1 MKKIFV
7 ILGLII
13 ALFSEAQTLSVS
25 SFKLLDTDLTANT
38 AGTLEKDQNGE
49 VAALIKV
56 VTTQTGFTFDGG
68 ALGIV
73 KTKQTPG
80 EVWVYIPKGSKKIS
94 IKHPQLGVL
103 RDYYY
108 PIAIEAARTY
118 EMVLVAGEV
127 QTIVKQAR
135 TSQFVVFQLE
145 PSNAVV
151 EIEGE
156 QLETYEGT
164 ATKLMKF
171 GTYSY
176 RINAPNYLPE
186 AGSVT
191 VNSPTEKHIVKIAL
205 KPNFSHVKL
214 VADENAEIWVNGIKK
229 GFGTWNGD
237 LGPGTYEFEAKKEN
251 HRSQSLTQD
260 ITVSKDPVIINLPKP
275 TPIVG
280 EATINSSPAM
290 AEVYIDD
297 KRIGESPLVIPN
309 LLIGKHSISIRKS
322 GFRDNN
328 SFITIKENETTE
340 YTAKLEKDNKQE
352 TVSTGNNGHVDKG
365 VKNLSYTGKKTSD
378 GGDYYGE
385 LKSGKPNGYGK
396 AVYKNGNKYEG
407 NYVNGKR
414 QGYGVYTFADGERYE
429 GEWLQDQQHGK
440 GNYYFKNNNRY
451 EGMWDH
457 DYQQGDGTM
466 FYFNGDKYV
475 GEWYKDQRSGKGTY
489 YFANGPYYRGE
500 WKNDKKNGKGLFD
513 WGDGSSYDGEWKDDM
528 RSGNGTLTFSDGDIY
543 TGQWLNDEL
552 NGRGIYKFKNGDIYE
567 GDYSHNE
574 RTGSGI
580 FKFANGI
587 KYTGQFYNGERHGKG
602 TIVWVNGD
610 TYVGQWKN
618 DKRDGYGEH
627 KKINGDTYVGQ
638 WKNDKPDGRGKVT
651 LNTGEIIDGVFKEGQ
666 LISAKK

>member
-1 MKKIFV
+1 MKRV
-7 ILGLII
+7 L
-13 ALFSEAQTLSVS
+13 LFSLLIAYRIVCYSQSIAVS
-25 SFKLLDTDLTANT
+25 SFKSLDTDLTANT
-38 AGTLEKDQNGE
+38 AGTMERDQNGE

-56 VTTQTGFTFDGG
+56 VTTQTGFSFDGG

-80 EVWVYIPKGSKKIS
+80 EVWVYIPKGSKKLS

-118 EMVLVAGEV
+118 EMVLFAGEI
-127 QTIVKQAR
+127 QTVIKQAR

-205 KPNFSHVKL
+205 KPNFSHVTL
-214 VADENAEIWVNGIKK
+214 VADDNAGIWVNGIKK
-229 GFGTWNGD
+229 GIGTWNGD
-237 LGPGTYEFEAKKEN
+237 LGPGTYEFEARKEN

-260 ITVSKDPVIINLPKP
+260 ITVSKNPIIINLPKP

-290 AEVYIDD
+290 ADVYIDD

-309 LLIGKHSISIRKS
+309 LLIGNHSLSIRKS

-328 SFITIKENETTE
+328 STITIKENETTD
-340 YTAKLEKDNKQE
+340 YSVKLEKDKKQE
-352 TVSTGNNGHVDKG
+352 TVTTGNNGHVEIG
-365 VKNLSYTGKKTSD
+365 VKDLSYTGKKTND

-385 LKSGKPNGYGK
+385 LKSGKPNGYGR
-396 AVYKNGNKYEG
+396 AVYKNGNMYEG
-407 NYVNGKR
+407 NYENGLR
-414 QGYGVYTFADGERYE
+414 QGYGVYKFSDGERYE
-429 GEWLQDQQHGK
+429 GEWYQDQQHGK
-440 GNYYFKNNNRY
+440 GIYYFSNNNKYDGYWFR
-451 EGMWDH
+451 
-457 DYQQGDGTM
+457 DYQHGNGVM
-466 FYFNGDKYV
+466 YYFNGDKYD
-475 GEWYKDQRSGKGTY
+475 GEWNKDQRSGKGTY
-489 YFANGPYYRGE
+489 TFANGAYYKGE
-500 WKNDKKNGKGLFD
+500 WKNDKKDGKGFFD
-513 WGDGSSYDGEWKDDM
+513 GGDGSTYDGEWKDNQ
-528 RSGNGTLTFSDGDIY
+528 RSGKGV
-543 TGQWLNDEL
+543 
-552 NGRGIYKFKNGDIYE
+552 
-567 GDYSHNE
+567 
-574 RTGSGI
+574 
-580 FKFANGI
+580 FKFANG
-587 KYTGQFYNGERHGKG
+587 
-602 TIVWVNGD
+602 D
-610 TYVGQWKN
+610 TYIGQWAN
-618 DKRDGYGEH
+618 DEMNGQGKLTKRNGVIIEGFFKDGQ
-627 KKINGDTYVGQ
+627 KQT
-638 WKNDKPDGRGKVT
+638 
-651 LNTGEIIDGVFKEGQ
+651 IIM
-666 LISAKK
+666 

>member
-1 MKKIFV
+1 MKRV
-7 ILGLII
+7 L
-13 ALFSEAQTLSVS
+13 LFSILIAYRIICYSQSIVVS
-25 SFKLLDTDLTANT
+25 SFKSLDADLTANT
-38 AGTLEKDQNGE
+38 AGTMETDQNGE
-49 VAALIKV
+49 TAALIKV
-56 VTTQTGFTFDGG
+56 VTTQTGFIFDGG

-127 QTIVKQAR
+127 QTIIKQAR

-145 PSNAVV
+145 PSNAIV

-156 QLETYEGT
+156 QLGTYEGT

-214 VADENAEIWVNGIKK
+214 VADDNVEIWVNGIKK
-229 GFGTWNGD
+229 GVGTWNGD
-237 LGPGTYEFEAKKEN
+237 LGPGTYEFEAKKESY
-251 HRSQSLTQD
+251 RSQSITQD
-260 ITVSKDPVIINLPKP
+260 ITVSKDPLILNLPKP
-275 TPIVG
+275 IPIIG
-280 EATINSSPAM
+280 EATINSNPAM

-309 LLIGKHSISIRKS
+309 LLIGKHSLLIRKS

-340 YTAKLEKDNKQE
+340 YTAKLERDNKQE
-352 TVSTGNNGHVDKG
+352 AVTTGNNGLVEIG
-365 VKNLSYTGKKTSD
+365 IKNLSYTGKKTSD

-385 LKSGKPNGYGK
+385 LKSGKPAGYGR
-396 AVYKNGNKYEG
+396 AIYNNGNMYEG
-407 NYVNGKR
+407 NYESGLR
-414 QGYGVYTFADGERYE
+414 QGYGVYQFSDGERYE
-429 GEWLQDQQHGK
+429 GEWYQDQQHGK
-440 GNYYFKNNNRY
+440 GIYYFSNNSKY
-451 EGMWDH
+451 EGYWFR
-457 DYQQGDGTM
+457 DYRQGNGVM
-466 FYFNGDKYV
+466 YFFNGDKYD
-475 GEWYKDQRSGKGTY
+475 GEWYKDMRSGKGTY
-489 YFANGPYYRGE
+489 TFANGAYYKGE
-500 WKNDKKNGKGLFD
+500 WKNDKKDGKGFFD
-513 WGDGSSYDGEWKDDM
+513 WGDGSTYDGEWEDNQ
-528 RSGNGTLTFSDGDIY
+528 RSGNGTFTYSDGDIY
-543 TGQWLNDEL
+543 TGQWLNDEI
-552 NGRGIYKFKNGDIYE
+552 NGHGIYKFKSGDIYE
-567 GDYSHNE
+567 GDYSHGI
-574 RTGSGI
+574 RSGSGI
-580 FKFANGI
+580 FKYVNGD

-602 TIVWVNGD
+602 TFVWVNGD
-610 TYVGQWKN
+610 TYVGEWKN
-618 DKRDGYGEH
+618 DKQDGKGKLI
-627 KKINGDTYVGQ
+627 KKS
-638 WKNDKPDGRGKVT
+638 
-651 LNTGEIIDGVFKEGQ
+651 GEIIDGVFKEGTLQ
-666 LISAKK
+666 NLIKQRKK

>member
-1 MKKIFV
+1 MKRIIVFAIGIIFV
-7 ILGLII
+7 LNLSGQTI
-13 ALFSEAQTLSVS
+13 AIS
-25 SFKLLDTDLTANT
+25 SFGLLESDLTANT
-38 AGTLEKDQNGE
+38 AGTMETDQNGE
-49 VAALIKV
+49 TAALIKV

-191 VNSPTEKHIVKIAL
+191 VNSPTEKHLVKIAL

-214 VADENAEIWVNGIKK
+214 VADDNAEIWVNGIKK

-237 LGPGTYEFEAKKEN
+237 LGPGSYEFEAKKEN

-328 SFITIKENETTE
+328 SNITIKENETTE
-340 YTAKLEKDNKQE
+340 YTVKLEKVDNLKDL
-352 TVSTGNNGHVDKG
+352 SNNSQTQIGTIKL
-365 VKNLSYTGKKTSD
+365 KKTGKKTHD

-385 LKSGKPNGYGK
+385 LKSGKPAGYGR
-396 AVYKNGNKYEG
+396 AIYNNGNMYEG
-407 NYVNGKR
+407 NFENGMR
-414 QGYGVYTFADGERYE
+414 QGYGVYQFSDGERYE
-429 GEWLQDQQHGK
+429 GEWYQDQQHGK
-440 GNYYFKNNNRY
+440 GIFYFSNNNKYDGYWFR
-451 EGMWDH
+451 
-457 DYQQGDGTM
+457 DYQHGNGVM
-466 FYFNGDKYV
+466 YYFNGDKYD
-475 GEWYKDQRSGKGTY
+475 GEWNRDQRSGKGTY
-489 YFANGPYYRGE
+489 TFANGAYYKGE
-500 WKNDKKNGKGLFD
+500 WEKDQKNGRGFFD
-513 WGDGSSYDGEWKDDM
+513 WGDGSTYDGEWKDNQ
-528 RSGNGTLTFSDGDIY
+528 RSGKGVFKFGNGDTY
-543 TGQWLNDEL
+543 TGQWANDEM
-552 NGRGIYKFKNGDIYE
+552 NGQGKLTKN
-567 GDYSHNE
+567 
-574 RTGSGI
+574 
-580 FKFANGI
+580 
-587 KYTGQFYNGERHGKG
+587 NGEIFEGFFK
-602 TIVWVNGD
+602 
-610 TYVGQWKN
+610 
-618 DKRDGYGEH
+618 DGH
-627 KKINGDTYVGQ
+627 
-638 WKNDKPDGRGKVT
+638 
-651 LNTGEIIDGVFKEGQ
+651 IISK
-666 LISAKK
+666 